1 MRAPLARLEF
11 RIRQLRS
18 LSSQLATSFR
28 HLHHATMVTDMNDLW
43 PRRRFMQGFG
53 HIVLSAVQIVLMGL
67 IALSLLDLVYLM
79 IRGMRSEMLSIG
91 TVGALQNAM
100 QSGFSGILLV
110 LIGLELLETV
120 RAYVED
126 HRIRV
131 EVVLIV
137 AVIALGR
144 HIVEFEPDTQSG
156 PTLIGIAALMIA
168 LTGGYFLIR
177 LQPYQRQRTTR
188 VPEVGAVSEE

>member
-1 MRAPLARLEF
+1 
-11 RIRQLRS
+11 
-18 LSSQLATSFR
+18 
-28 HLHHATMVTDMNDLW
+28 MNDLW
-43 PRRRFMQGFG
+43 PRRGFMQGFG
-53 HIVLSAVQIVLMGL
+53 RGVLSAVQIILMAL

-79 IRGMRSEMLSIG
+79 VRGIGSEMLSIG
-91 TVGALQNAM
+91 SVGALQDAM

-120 RAYVED
+120 RAYLED

-144 HIVEFEPDTQSG
+144 HIVEFQPDAQSG
-156 PTLIGIAALMIA
+156 ATLIGIAALMIA

-177 LQPYQRQRTTR
+177 LQPYKREPMRE
-188 VPEVGAVSEE
+188 PEAGAAPEEKPK

>member
-1 MRAPLARLEF
+1 
-11 RIRQLRS
+11 
-18 LSSQLATSFR
+18 
-28 HLHHATMVTDMNDLW
+28 
-43 PRRRFMQGFG
+43 MQGFG
-53 HIVLSAVQIVLMGL
+53 HIVLSAVQIILMGL

-79 IRGMRSEMLSIG
+79 IRGIGSEMLSIG
-91 TVGALQNAM
+91 SVGALQNAM

-156 PTLIGIAALMIA
+156 PTLIGIAALMLA

-177 LQPYQRQRTTR
+177 LQPYQREPTTR
-188 VPEVGAVSEE
+188 APDVGEVRDEQPK